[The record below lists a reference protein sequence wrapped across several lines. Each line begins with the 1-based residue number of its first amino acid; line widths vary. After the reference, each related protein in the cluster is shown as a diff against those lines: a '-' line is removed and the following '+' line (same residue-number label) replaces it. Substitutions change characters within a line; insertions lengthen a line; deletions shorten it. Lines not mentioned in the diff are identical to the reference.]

1 MEKLFLKIRF
11 SPVATKDKSKRETTR
26 KSISTKGP
34 AKLPKGNYSVIPN
47 PNKKLISNDFAAE
60 MQAAAQL
67 EVAGRIQEAEGVYQ
81 QILNIKPDFAPAWHS
96 LGMLAFSV
104 GKHELALQLV
114 QKAVELDK
122 KSFLFQRN
130 LGEMSRRFGKL
141 PEAITAGETAAQ
153 LAPLDVDAHF
163 NLGLAYTDAKEYAKA
178 ISSYKKALK
187 LNPKHGLSW
196 NNLGSALEQGG
207 NKDDALEA
215 YIKAVELNPHH
226 SEAQNNL
233 GAIFS
238 EQGFLD
244 KARAGFEAAIDAKKD
259 FVEAHYN
266 LSQIKT
272 YTLDDPHLAILENAN
287 QIQHQ
292 FNDHVRIRY
301 NFALGK
307 ALDDIGQYDRAFA
320 AYSLG
325 NKLQHALLPMDEV
338 KADQLIEEI
347 FRVFTPEFFEERK
360 GWSKNTSSPIFIVGM
375 PRSGTTL
382 LEQILASHPSVHGA
396 GELSDFND
404 VVSELVTEN
413 GVHSF
418 ASRAIGIDQKILK
431 KIGDEYVKRVW
442 KLSPGSTYITDKMP
456 ANFFY
461 IGLIYLAFPNAK
473 IINAM
478 RDPMDSCFSCYSR
491 LFNDSMD
498 FAYDLGT
505 LGRYFVRYMRL
516 MKHWEAVLPAG
527 SILNLPYEDLIADTE
542 GQAKRI
548 IEYIGLPWNED
559 CLKFYENSRLVK
571 TASIAQVRKPIY
583 KTSVARWKHFARHLL
598 PLYEIVKGYRP
609 STAPEF
615 PPEALAQIAS
625 SSQAI
630 AVDQFIQ
637 RCLQLQN
644 QNNHNGALALLED
657 AVRRGEQSPQIWHL
671 LGISLY
677 RLNRFQDSLSSY
689 QRALQLEPNFP
700 AALNSYGF
708 LLQDMGYVQEAKNAF
723 EKAVQI
729 APEFSMAR
737 LNLGMAQL
745 KLGDWEAGW
754 DNYESRWTGSAET
767 VNANFKKPECPLP
780 QWDGQEGTEKQNL
793 LIITEQ
799 GFGDIFQ
806 FARFLKLA
814 TQRFA
819 KVGFIS
825 SSPSLRILEWS
836 FGDKVVLLNRMPAD
850 YSTWHWYTPLMSLP
864 RALKTRLD
872 NLPVEVPYL
881 GVSQAAKDHW
891 RDRLEHDAP
900 GRFRVGIAW
909 AGRKTHQYDSRRS
922 IQLQKLLPV
931 LQGSNITWVS
941 LQKWA
946 PEEGRPNIPDS
957 IDWIDWTEELTDFAD
972 TAALISNLDLVI
984 SVDSSMVHLA
994 GALGKPVWMLNRFDS
1009 EWRWLVRR
1017 ADSPWYPNL
1026 RIFNQPQ
1033 FGDWESVLAELRQA
1047 LQQLNVPMVPPKKRS
1062 QVSSNSLPQA
1072 SNVAAQSPLTIEQ
1085 AMQLAGQ
1092 LQGAGRVN
1100 EAEQV
1105 LRQVLAINPRHPH
1118 ALHLLGVVSH
1128 QQGKGQVACQ
1138 LIKEAI
1144 AIEPKAAL
1152 FHCNLTEMSRQMGH
1166 YQEAIYHGE
1175 QAIQLDPSMAMAY
1188 SNLGIALYDS
1198 KAFAKAKA
1206 CHERA
1211 LALAP
1216 NMLQSLNNLGSIA
1229 RAEKDKN
1236 GAIEWYQK
1244 VLAIAPDYLESL
1256 SNLGAVLVELD
1267 RADEALPIL
1276 QKALSLNEN
1285 YPEALCNLGL
1295 ARLKRDESE
1304 IACRLLERCLQLRPE
1319 YPEALT
1325 GLARILNELDR
1336 LPEAEQLLLTAL
1348 KNAPDKVD
1356 ARCQLAAIYT
1366 ELGKAQQAE
1375 VLYQE
1380 ALEIEPD
1387 SADAFTG
1394 LGNLSLEAGNIELA
1408 EEYLNN
1414 AIELQPDNLDARFHL
1429 TQIKKVEAGS
1439 TNLIALE
1446 NALIGNQRLTNE
1458 RRISLH
1464 YALGKAYDDLREY
1477 DKAFENFSI
1486 GAKLKRAKLHY
1497 SAAEEGAY
1505 IDQII
1510 TTFTPEYFKAHQGG
1524 GSTSSL
1530 PIFVLGMPRSGTTL
1544 TEQILASH
1552 PEVFGA
1558 GELSDLIES
1567 VDDQDRSNPLNLYP
1581 NSLNDLGLEKLTQWG
1596 KNYIARLNAYA
1607 PDALHITDKMPSNY
1621 MLLGLIPLILPNA
1634 KIIHVKRNPIDTCLS
1649 CFTRLFNR
1657 HQSATY
1663 DLSELAEHYKNYE
1676 RLMNHWRSVLPKDS
1690 FLEVQYEDIV
1700 ANIETEARRLIEY
1713 CELEWNDSCLEFY
1726 KNKRQVRTASVAQVR
1741 KPIYKQS
1748 VERWRNYE
1756 KHLSPLLD
1764 VLSIDLSDAPA
1775 K

>member
-1 MEKLFLKIRF
+1 
-11 SPVATKDKSKRETTR
+11 VATKDKPKRETTR

-34 AKLPKGNYSVIPN
+34 AHLPKGNYSVIPD
-47 PNKKLISNDFAAE
+47 PSKKVVKNEYAAE

-67 EVAGRIQEAEGVYQ
+67 EVAGRLQEAESIYQ
-81 QILNIKPDFAPAWHS
+81 QIVNLKPDFAPAWHS
-96 LGMLAFSV
+96 LGMLAYSV

-114 QKAVELDK
+114 SKAVDLDK

-130 LGEMSRRFGKL
+130 LGEMSRRFGRL
-141 PEAITAGETAAQ
+141 SESIAAGEATVK

-163 NLGLAYTDAKEYAKA
+163 NLGLAYTDAKDYTKA
-178 ISSYKKALK
+178 VAAYKKALK

-196 NNLGSALEQGG
+196 NNLGSALEQSG
-207 NKDDALEA
+207 NKDEALEA
-215 YIKAVELNPHH
+215 YIKAAELNPQH

-233 GAIFS
+233 GAIYS
-238 EQGFLD
+238 EQGLLE
-244 KARAGFEAAIDAKKD
+244 KARTGFEAAIDAKKD

-272 YTLDDPHLAILENAN
+272 YTLDDPHLSILENAN

-320 AYSLG
+320 AYALG
-325 NKLQHALLPMDEV
+325 NELQHALLPVDEIR
-338 KADQLIEEI
+338 ADQLIEEI
-347 FRVFTPEFFEERK
+347 FRTFNSSFFEERK
-360 GWSKNTSSPIFIVGM
+360 GWSKNSSSPIFIVGM

-382 LEQILASHPSVHGA
+382 LEQILASHPSVYGA

-404 VVSELVTEN
+404 LVTELVTEN
-413 GVHSF
+413 GKDSF
-418 ASRAIGIDQKILK
+418 ANRVVHLDKKSLQ

-442 KLSPGSTYITDKMP
+442 KLSPDSTYITDKMP

-461 IGLIYLAFPNAK
+461 IGLIHLIIPNAK

-516 MKHWEAVLPAG
+516 MQHWESVLPPG
-527 SILNLPYEDLIADTE
+527 TILNLAYEDLIADTE

-548 IEYIGLPWNED
+548 TEYIGLPWDAE
-559 CLKFYENSRLVK
+559 CLKFYENDRLVK

-583 KTSVARWKHFARHLL
+583 KTSLARWKHFARHLL
-598 PLYEIVKGYRP
+598 PLYEIVKDYR
-609 STAPEF
+609 SAKAPEF
-615 PPEALAQIAS
+615 PKEALAQIVS
-625 SSQAI
+625 TKQAL

-644 QNNHNGALALLED
+644 QNNHSEALALLED

-677 RLNRFQDSLSSY
+677 RLNRFQDSQSSY
-689 QRALQLEPNFP
+689 ERALQLEPNFP

-780 QWDGQEGTEKQNL
+780 QWDGQAGTENQNL

-814 TQRFA
+814 TQKFT

-850 YSTWHWYTPLMSLP
+850 YSTWHWYIPLMSLP

-872 NLPVEVPYL
+872 NLPVDVPYL
-881 GVSQAAKDHW
+881 GVSQAAKNHW

-909 AGRKTHQYDSRRS
+909 AGRKTHQYDGRRS

-931 LQGSNITWVS
+931 LQGENITWVS

-946 PEEGRPNIPDS
+946 PEEGRPQLPDS

-972 TAALISNLDLVI
+972 TAALISNLDLII

-1009 EWRWLVRR
+1009 EWRWLIKRS
-1017 ADSPWYPNL
+1017 DSPWYPNL

-1033 FGDWESVLAELRQA
+1033 FGNWDPVLMELKQS
-1047 LQQLNVPMVPPKKRS
+1047 LQQLNVPQVPAKKRIANT
-1062 QVSSNSLPQA
+1062 QNAALVKTSNAPM
-1072 SNVAAQSPLTIEQ
+1072 QSPLTIDQ
-1085 AMQLAGQ
+1085 AMQVAGQ
-1092 LQGAGRVN
+1092 LQGAGRIH

-1105 LRQVLAINPRHPH
+1105 LRQVLAINPKHAH

-1128 QQGKGQVACQ
+1128 QQGRGPLACQ
-1138 LIKEAI
+1138 LIKDAI
-1144 AIEPKAAL
+1144 AIEPKVAL
-1152 FHCNLTEMSRQMGH
+1152 FHCNLTEMSRQMGRH
-1166 YQEAIYHGE
+1166 QDAIYHGE
-1175 QAIQLDPSMAMAY
+1175 QAIQLDPSMAMGY
-1188 SNLGIALYDS
+1188 SNLGIAFYDN
-1198 KAFAKAKA
+1198 KEFVKAKS

-1216 NMLQSLNNLGSIA
+1216 NMLQSLNNMGSIA

-1236 GAIEWYQK
+1236 SAIEWYQR
-1244 VLAIAPDYLESL
+1244 VISIAPDYLESL

-1267 RADEALPIL
+1267 RADEAIPIL
-1276 QKALSLNEN
+1276 QKALSLNES
-1285 YPEALCNLGL
+1285 YPEVLCNLGL
-1295 ARLKRDESE
+1295 ARLKRDEID
-1304 IACRLLERCLQLRPE
+1304 IAGGLLERCLQLRPG
-1319 YPEALT
+1319 YPEGLT
-1325 GLARILNELDR
+1325 GLARIFNEQDR

-1366 ELGKAQQAE
+1366 ELGKASAAE
-1375 VLYQE
+1375 ALYQE
-1380 ALEIEPD
+1380 ALVIEPD

-1414 AIELQPDNLDARFHL
+1414 AIQLQPDNLDARFHL

-1439 TNLIALE
+1439 ANLIALE
-1446 NALIGNQRLTNE
+1446 AAFTGNQRLTND

-1464 YALGKAYDDLREY
+1464 YALGKAYDDLHEY

-1510 TTFTPEYFKAHQGG
+1510 ATFTPEYFKAHQGG

-1552 PEVFGA
+1552 PDVFGA

-1567 VDDQDRSNPLNLYP
+1567 IEAGDRSNSANLYP
-1581 NSLNDLGLEKLTQWG
+1581 NSLQDLGGDKLTQWG

-1607 PDALHITDKMPSNY
+1607 PNALHITDKMPSNY
-1621 MLLGLIPLILPNA
+1621 MLLGLIPLMLPNA

-1663 DLSELAEHYKNYE
+1663 DLHELAEHYKNYM
-1676 RLMNHWRSVLPKDS
+1676 RLMNHWRKVLPEGS

-1700 ANIETEARRLIEY
+1700 ADIEAEARRLVEY
-1713 CELEWNDSCLEFY
+1713 CQLEWDDSCLEFY
-1726 KNKRQVRTASVAQVR
+1726 NNKRQVRTASVAQVR

-1756 KHLSPLLD
+1756 KHLTPLLD
-1764 VLSIDLSDAPA
+1764 ALGKEPGNIPM